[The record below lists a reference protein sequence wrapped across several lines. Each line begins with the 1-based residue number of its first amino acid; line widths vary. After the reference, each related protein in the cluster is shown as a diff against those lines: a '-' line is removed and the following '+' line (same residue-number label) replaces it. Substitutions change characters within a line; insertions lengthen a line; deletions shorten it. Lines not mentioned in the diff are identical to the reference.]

1 MITDSKARV
10 GPWAG
15 SWVGKSREP
24 FQHHHQHHHHYQF
37 TTTTTSSPSPL
48 PVHHHASN
56 AWGGEKGG
64 KGEVK
69 VQACEQSQLSEAS
82 QAACGMPYP

>member
-15 SWVGKSREP
+15 SWAGKSREP

-37 TTTTTSSPSPL
+37 TITTTSSPSRFKRL
-48 PVHHHASN
+48 V
-56 AWGGEKGG
+56 GGEGG
-64 KGEVK
+64 VREG
-69 VQACEQSQLSEAS
+69 QSPGL
-82 QAACGMPYP
+82 